1 MLLLVNDTTQQH
13 FQQILKANLHKNPN
27 FKGKNKKLPT
37 VIKWEIIRYS

>member
-13 FQQILKANLHKNPN
+13 FQQILKENLHKNPN
-27 FKGKNKKLPT
+27 FNKKLPT